1 MQDWNTK
8 DYNKLYKDYVYIVI
22 GQETPM
28 TKDLP
33 ISFTVYHKI
42 ILQRYKI
49 VNNTKIRDRIIKVNA
64 GIFQR
69 KYYKWYDNT
78 YIRIKK

>member
-1 MQDWNTK
+1 MTDWDTK
-8 DYNKLYKDYVYIVI
+8 DYNNLYKDYVYII
-22 GQETPM
+22 INEE
-28 TKDLP
+28 
-33 ISFTVYHKI
+33 KI
-42 ILQRYKI
+42 PNTIYYKTILQRYKI
-49 VNNTKIRDRIIKVNA
+49 VNNSKVRDKIIKVYS

>member
-1 MQDWNTK
+1 MVDWNTK
-8 DYNKLYKDYVYIVI
+8 DYNNLYKDYVYAIINEENV
-22 GQETPM
+22 PN
-28 TKDLP
+28 
-33 ISFTVYHKI
+33 TVYSKTV
-42 ILQRYKI
+42 LQRYKI
-49 VNNTKIRDRIIKVNA
+49 LNNSKVRDKIIKVYS

>member
-1 MQDWNTK
+1 MIDWDTK
-8 DYNKLYKDYVYIVI
+8 DYNNLYKDYIYIIINEEKV
-22 GQETPM
+22 PN
-28 TKDLP
+28 
-33 ISFTVYHKI
+33 TVYSKT

-49 VNNTKIRDRIIKVNA
+49 LNNSKVIDKIIKVYS

>member
-1 MQDWNTK
+1 MVDWNTK
-8 DYNKLYKDYVYIVI
+8 DYNNLYKDYVYIIINEEKV
-22 GQETPM
+22 PN
-28 TKDLP
+28 
-33 ISFTVYHKI
+33 TVYLKTV
-42 ILQRYKI
+42 LQRYKI
-49 VNNTKIRDRIIKVNA
+49 TNNNLKVIDKIIKVYS

>member
-1 MQDWNTK
+1 MNVGNTK
-8 DYNKLYKDYVYIVI
+8 DYNKFYKDYIYVVI
-22 GQETPM
+22 GQE
-28 TKDLP
+28 DLTIIDKP
-33 ISFTVYHKI
+33 KITLYHKI

-49 VNNTKIRDRIIKVNA
+49 VNNAKIRDRIIKVNA

>member
-1 MQDWNTK
+1 MVEWDTK
-8 DYNKLYKDYVYIVI
+8 DYNNLYKDYVYIIINEEKV
-22 GQETPM
+22 PN
-28 TKDLP
+28 
-33 ISFTVYHKI
+33 TVYSKTV
-42 ILQRYKI
+42 LQRYKI
-49 VNNTKIRDRIIKVNA
+49 LNNSRVIDKIIKVYS

>member
-1 MQDWNTK
+1 MVDWNK
-8 DYNKLYKDYVYIVI
+8 NDYNNLYKDYVYAIINEENV
-22 GQETPM
+22 PN
-28 TKDLP
+28 
-33 ISFTVYHKI
+33 TVYSKTV
-42 ILQRYKI
+42 LQRYKI
-49 VNNTKIRDRIIKVNA
+49 LNNSKVRDKIIKVYS

>member
-1 MQDWNTK
+1 MVEWDTK
-8 DYNKLYKDYVYIVI
+8 DYNNLYKDYVYVIVN
-22 GQETPM
+22 EEKVPN
-28 TKDLP
+28 
-33 ISFTVYHKI
+33 TVYSKTV
-42 ILQRYKI
+42 LQRYKI
-49 VNNTKIRDRIIKVNA
+49 LNNNSKVRDKIIKVYS